1 MCGIA
6 INNLEKRKSEISD
19 GNTRKKELQE
29 QYNSMVVALKT
40 FRDNIDKLSM
50 KERREFVKKI
60 IDKVVWDGEK
70 ADIFLVGAE

>member
-1 MCGIA
+1 
-6 INNLEKRKSEISD
+6 
-19 GNTRKKELQE
+19 
-29 QYNSMVVALKT
+29 MVVALNT